1 MIKLLELKFQ
11 SKLNDAACGG
21 GTDDSIVRGQ
31 NRAAGI
37 AKINMVKD
45 IEELTANLNGG
56 PLAQADE
63 PEYREGV
70 VGGSRAAKDVLAA
83 VAERALSRL
92 NERGRVKPLHAAL
105 GEIAPGIAYLLSSFV
120 AGKRAVANVTRCV
133 DGEWES
139 AAKGHNG
146 AGLPVAQ
153 HLAQRT
159 RGQNRLA
166 RSNRQFPGDRNHGV
180 ASDVVQAPS
189 PVEPQVVEIGSGLI
203 NVGDSSDVL

>member
-1 MIKLLELKFQ
+1 
-11 SKLNDAACGG
+11 
-21 GTDDSIVRGQ
+21 
-31 NRAAGI
+31 
-37 AKINMVKD
+37 
-45 IEELTANLNGG
+45 
-56 PLAQADE
+56 
-63 PEYREGV
+63 
-70 VGGSRAAKDVLAA
+70 
-83 VAERALSRL
+83 ALSRL

-139 AAKGHNG
+139 AAKGHDR

-166 RSNRQFPGDRNHGV
+166 RSNRELPGDRDHGV
-180 ASDVVQAPS
+180 VSDIVQAPAS
-189 PVEPQVVEIGSGLI
+189 VKPQVVEVGGGLV
-203 NVGDSSDVL
+203 NVGYSGDVLREGKVRQERETS